1 MRMIWPSGIPIGGG
15 VTETRRDETRP
26 NSATLK
32 QIFDVD
38 LFPETGTRL
47 LELGSPE
54 RLCMQRHDL
63 VISVLKASVLVA
75 TKYFI
80 AATTVCIVRHCQFE
94 KQQPNM
100 TQLDYYYI
108 GFDV

>member
-1 MRMIWPSGIPIGGG
+1 
-15 VTETRRDETRP
+15 
-26 NSATLK
+26 
-32 QIFDVD
+32 
-38 LFPETGTRL
+38 
-47 LELGSPE
+47 
-54 RLCMQRHDL
+54 MQRHDL
-63 VISVLKASVLVA
+63 VIPQSLKASVLVA